1 MYVFGGCTCT
11 STTFN
16 DLWRLDLSSR
26 KWVRLLTMGTYPTPK
41 ALATLVHYEGLLV
54 LFGGWTHP
62 TPFPLHQV
70 CNIKTVLTC
79 FGVCFIIP
87 KISIDLI

>member
-16 DLWRLDLSSR
+16 DLWQLDLSTR
-26 KWVRLLTMGTYPTPK
+26 KWSRIITIGTYPTPK
-41 ALATLVHYEGLLV
+41 ALATMVHYEGMLV

-70 CNIKTVLTC
+70 SAI
-79 FGVCFIIP
+79 
-87 KISIDLI
+87 